1 VRTLLSVLFTAALVL
16 CFPGCY
22 YDVEQ
27 ELYPGTSCDLTNTTY
42 SGAVEPIVSTNCAV
56 PGCHVGGGVSPDL
69 STYAGVNSN
78 IGAVEQRALITK
90 DMPPSGA
97 LSSCDQQKLQV
108 WIDNGANNN

>member
-1 VRTLLSVLFTAALVL
+1 VRTRLSVLLAAALVL
-16 CFPGCY
+16 GSTGCY

-69 STYAGVNSN
+69 STYAGLNANV
-78 IGAVEQRALITK
+78 GAVEQRALITK
-90 DMPPSGA
+90 NMPPSGA
-97 LSSCDQQKLQV
+97 LSSCDQQKLQL
-108 WIDNGANNN
+108 WIDNGATNN